1 MRVGD
6 TALTC
11 DTASLRTPAQC
22 SKEMAAMAVLRC
34 DVGPRQNHDSQA
46 DMQSTGGKELPELID

>member
-1 MRVGD
+1 MRAGD

-22 SKEMAAMAVLRC
+22 SRKMAAMAVLKH

-46 DMQSTGGKELPELID
+46 DMQSMGGKQLPELID

>member
-1 MRVGD
+1 MRAGD

-22 SKEMAAMAVLRC
+22 SREMAAMAGLKH
-34 DVGPRQNHDSQA
+34 DVGPRRNDDSQA
-46 DMQSTGGKELPELID
+46 DMQSTGSKQLPELID